1 VSASRLNTEQLGR
14 AFASSAD
21 APASRSAVR
30 WRRIV
35 ILVWCTT
42 VALAIGAVIGLSV
55 WPGVQEKKLSKNLDI
70 PLQSA
75 QLDGFIS
82 NPSGDLQ
89 MIKMNNVL
97 MASAVASAASLG
109 MCADAFAQ
117 SSAVQWTTASGGNGH
132 WYSVRVFTSEL
143 TPSEYFD
150 LATAIGGY
158 GASITNQAEDEFV
171 YQLSVATP
179 GGWSVLCGLG
189 PLLGGG
195 RLSGCNF
202 TWLTGEP
209 WGYTSWGPA
218 DPSHCGE
225 QYLQYC
231 VCGQSSECARRW
243 WIDTDMTVKPS
254 GVIEWSADCNADGI
268 VDYGQCHDGSLPDY
282 NSNNIPDCCEQGV
295 ACVAG
300 SYPVCWRIEDGGNG
314 HWYQLGGPFLSTWT
328 SAKTAANQS
337 GGHLVTLTSATEQS
351 FAATIAF
358 QSSPLQI
365 DDCWLGGYQDHAAA
379 DYLEP
384 AGGWRWVTN
393 EPWAFTAWRPD
404 GHPSGQGDY
413 LAATTVR
420 FDSLGWV
427 DSQMSH
433 EPGNCQAFIEWS
445 ADCNN
450 DGIVDYGQILSGQL
464 IDANSNGIPDICDVD
479 PCPGDIS
486 GNNSVDGV
494 DLAALLGT
502 WGTNGQGEFDC
513 DIDNDG
519 IVGGPDLTI
528 ILGGWGPCPN

>member
-1 VSASRLNTEQLGR
+1 
-14 AFASSAD
+14 
-21 APASRSAVR
+21 
-30 WRRIV
+30 
-35 ILVWCTT
+35 
-42 VALAIGAVIGLSV
+42 VIGLSV
-55 WPGVQEKKLSKNLDI
+55 WQGVQEKKMSKNLDI

-75 QLDGFIS
+75 QPDGFIS

-97 MASAVASAASLG
+97 MAGAVASAVSLG

-179 GGWSVLCGLG
+179 EGWSVCGLG

-254 GVIEWSADCNADGI
+254 GVIEWSADCNNDGI
-268 VDYGQCHDGSLPDY
+268 VDYGQCLNGTLPDY
-282 NSNNIPDCCEQGV
+282 NGNNIPDCCERGE
-295 ACVAG
+295 ACVVG
-300 SYPVCWRIEDGGNG
+300 NYSVQWRIEDGGNG
-314 HWYQLGGPFLSTWT
+314 HWYQLRIRSSVVPWS
-328 SAKTAANQS
+328 SAATESVASA
-337 GGHLVTLTSATEQS
+337 GHLASILSEAEDRFTFNVANHPGAWQGYLG
-351 FAATIAF
+351 
-358 QSSPLQI
+358 P
-365 DDCWLGGYQDHAAA
+365 WLGGRQIPGTG
-379 DYLEP
+379 EP
-384 AGGWRWVTN
+384 LGIWEWSSG
-393 EPWAFTAWRPD
+393 EPWGYVGPD
-404 GHPSGQGDY
+404 SSFPNNGGDPGIDENRLHY
-413 LAATTVR
+413 IDFVR
-420 FDSLGWV
+420 KWNDVPENGAPENGGGV
-427 DSQMSH
+427 KAM
-433 EPGNCQAFIEWS
+433 IVEWD

-450 DGIVDYGQILSGQL
+450 DGIVDKGQILSGQL
-464 IDANSNGIPDICDVD
+464 IDANANGVPDVCELG

-486 GNNSVDGV
+486 GNNAVDGV
-494 DLAALLGT
+494 DLSVLLGV
-502 WGTNGQGEFDC
+502 WGTDGSGGEFDA
-513 DIDNDG
+513 DVTNDG
-519 IVGGPDLTI
+519 IVNGADLTI